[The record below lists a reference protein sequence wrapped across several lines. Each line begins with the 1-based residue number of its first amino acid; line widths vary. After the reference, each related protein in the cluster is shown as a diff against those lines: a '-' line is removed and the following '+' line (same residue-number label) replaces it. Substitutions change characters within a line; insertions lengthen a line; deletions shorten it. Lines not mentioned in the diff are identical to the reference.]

1 MKLPLGIDLRQI
13 FLHLF
18 NFAILTGGLY
28 FLLYSPIKKFI
39 EKREEH
45 YRGMDNEASE
55 KLKSAEEAEIKAKSR
70 LENIESEIS
79 ENKKKAEAE
88 LDEIKSKRI
97 KEAEEKAE
105 KIIRDAKETAEEEKN
120 EIIENANREIIDM
133 TKAAAEKIVHASL
146 DEAYEEFLSSV
157 ERKPENDE

>member
-1 MKLPLGIDLRQI
+1 MNLPLGIDFRQI

-45 YRGMDNEASE
+45 YRNMDSEALE
-55 KLKSAEEAEIKAKSR
+55 KLESAKKAEDEANSR
-70 LENIESEIS
+70 LETIESEIS
-79 ENKKKAEAE
+79 ENRKKAEAE
-88 LDEIKSKRI
+88 LEALKLKKT
-97 KEAEEKAE
+97 KEAEEKAK
-105 KIIRDAKETAEEEKN
+105 KIIRDAKETAEEEKI

-133 TKAAAEKIVHASL
+133 TKAAA
-146 DEAYEEFLSSV
+146 
-157 ERKPENDE
+157 